1 MPVNIT
7 EEFVRQLMAQVDF
20 LTKQNSTLTATVD
33 STNQT
38 IIELNQT
45 ITELKQ
51 TIREL
56 KEQLN
61 KNSKNSSKPP
71 SSDGLKKPAVKKNRS
86 LRESSGKKQGAQE
99 GHDGVYLSVTA
110 NPDHIR
116 NHMHSDCTGCPYR
129 AKCLDKACIKET
141 RHEID
146 AVVTV
151 DVTAHNLIEVC
162 RCPLHGGVKAGAFP
176 ENIKAT
182 VQYGKNLQ
190 AMTVA
195 FNTVGAVSINR
206 THEIL
211 SSVFN
216 IPLATGTIK
225 NMVSR
230 CAESLKDT
238 YERIRLTMTALGLLH
253 CDETGTRVDGKTCW
267 VHVASDQDYTYLTIN
282 QKRGQ
287 IGMDAADVLP
297 HAHGIIVH
305 DCWGSYWKYQDVTHA
320 ICCAHLLREL
330 NGVIENH
337 PEQTW
342 AVRFRKLLLDM
353 KKVRDKAL
361 LSDKDEV
368 SYYHRNRFDME
379 YDAIIKTAYEE
390 NPLPETPAKKR
401 GRKKKSKVLNL
412 ICRLENYKESV
423 CLFIKNLCVPFDNNQ
438 SERDLRMVK
447 VKTKVS
453 GCFRSEKG
461 AQEYLTIMSYIGSAR
476 KHGINA
482 FIAIREALNGNPDII
497 FN

>member
-7 EEFVRQLMAQVDF
+7 EEFVRYLMEQNASLSDQVAE
-20 LTKQNSTLTATVD
+20 LTATVK
-33 STNQT
+33 
-38 IIELNQT
+38 ELNQT
-45 ITELKQ
+45 IK
-51 TIREL
+51 EL

-71 SSDGLKKPAVKKNRS
+71 SSDGLKKPAVNKNKS
-86 LRESSGKKQGAQE
+86 LRESSRKKQGAQE
-99 GHDGVYLSVTA
+99 GHDGVHLSVISE
-110 NPDHIR
+110 PDHIED
-116 NHMHSDCTGCPYR
+116 HMHSDCTGCPHR
-129 AKCLDKACIKET
+129 AKCFSKACIKET
-141 RHEID
+141 RHEVD

-151 DVTAHNLIEVC
+151 DVTAHNLIEVREC
-162 RCPLHGGVKAGAFP
+162 LLHGGVKTGSFP

-190 AMTVA
+190 AMVVA

-225 NMVSR
+225 NMVTR

-238 YERIRLTMTALGLLH
+238 YERIRLKMIMLGLIH
-253 CDETGTRVDGKTCW
+253 CDETGSRVDGKTCW

-297 HAHGIIVH
+297 HARGIIVH
-305 DCWGSYWKYQDVTHA
+305 DCWGSYWKYQD
-320 ICCAHLLREL
+320 
-330 NGVIENH
+330 
-337 PEQTW
+337 
-342 AVRFRKLLLDM
+342 
-353 KKVRDKAL
+353 
-361 LSDKDEV
+361 EV
-368 SYYHRNRFDME
+368 SYYHRHKFDME

-438 SERDLRMVK
+438 AERDLRMVK

-453 GCFRSEKG
+453 GCFRSEEG

-482 FIAIREALNGNPDII
+482 FTAIREALNGNPDII

>member
-1 MPVNIT
+1 MPVKIT
-7 EEFVRQLMAQVDF
+7 EEFVRQLMAQIDF
-20 LTKQNSTLTATVD
+20 LTKQNSELTAAVD
-33 STNQT
+33 IMNQT
-38 IIELNQT
+38 IAELNQT
-45 ITELKQ
+45 IQ
-51 TIREL
+51 EL

-61 KNSKNSSKPP
+61 KNSKNSSRPP
-71 SSDGLKKPAVKKNRS
+71 SSDGLKKPAVNKNKS
-86 LRESSGKKQGAQE
+86 LREPSGKKQGAQE
-99 GHDGVYLSVTA
+99 GHDGVHLSVISD
-110 NPDHIR
+110 PDHIE
-116 NHMHSDCTGCPYR
+116 NHMHSDCTGCPHR
-129 AKCLDKACIKET
+129 AECLSRACIKET
-141 RHEID
+141 RHEVD
-146 AVVTV
+146 TVVTV
-151 DVTAHNLIEVC
+151 DITAHNAVEV
-162 RCPLHGGVKAGAFP
+162 RECPLHGGIKTGSFP

-190 AMTVA
+190 AMVVA
-195 FNTVGAVSINR
+195 SNTVGAVSINR

-211 SSVFN
+211 TSVFN

-225 NMVSR
+225 NMVTR
-230 CAESLKDT
+230 CAESLKGT
-238 YERIRLTMTALGLLH
+238 YERIRLTMVSLGLLH
-253 CDETGTRVDGKTCW
+253 CDETGSRIDGKTCW
-267 VHVASDQDYTYLTIN
+267 VHVASDQNYTYLTIN

-287 IGMDAADVLP
+287 IGMDAAGVLP

-342 AVRFRKLLLDM
+342 AVRFKKLLLDM

-368 SYYHRNRFDME
+368 SYYHRHKFDQE

-390 NPLPETPAKKR
+390 NPIPETPAKKR

-412 ICRLENYKESV
+412 ICRLDNYKESV

-438 SERDLRMVK
+438 AERDLRMVK

-453 GCFRSEKG
+453 GCFRSEEG

-476 KHGINA
+476 KHGVNA
-482 FIAIREALNGNPDII
+482 FTAIHEALNGNPDII

>member
-7 EEFVRQLMAQVDF
+7 EEFVRFLM
-20 LTKQNSTLTATVD
+20 KQNEEQSAR
-33 STNQT
+33 
-38 IIELNQT
+38 IAELSAEIASLN
-45 ITELKQ
+45 Q

-56 KEQLN
+56 KEQIN

-71 SSDGLKKPAVKKNRS
+71 SSDGLKKPAVNKNKS

-99 GHDGVYLSVTA
+99 GHDGVHLSVISD
-110 NPDHIR
+110 PDHIE
-116 NHMHSDCTGCPYR
+116 NHMHSDCTGCPHR
-129 AKCLDKACIKET
+129 AECLSKACIKET
-141 RHEID
+141 RHEVD
-146 AVVTV
+146 TVVTV
-151 DVTAHNLIEVC
+151 DVTAHNTIEV
-162 RCPLHGGVKAGAFP
+162 RECPLHGGVKTGSFP

-190 AMTVA
+190 AMVVA

-225 NMVSR
+225 NMVTR

-238 YERIRLTMTALGLLH
+238 YERIRLRMISLGLLH
-253 CDETGTRVDGKTCW
+253 CDETGGRVDGKTCW

-297 HAHGIIVH
+297 HARGIIVH

-342 AVRFRKLLLDM
+342 AVRFKKLLLDM

-361 LSDKDEV
+361 LSDKDEI
-368 SYYHRNRFDME
+368 SYYHRHKFDME

-412 ICRLENYKESV
+412 ICRLDNYKESV

-438 SERDLRMVK
+438 AERDLRMVK

-453 GCFRSEKG
+453 GCFRSEEG

-482 FIAIREALNGNPDII
+482 FTAIREALNGNPDII

>member
-7 EEFVRQLMAQVDF
+7 EEFVRFLM
-20 LTKQNSTLTATVD
+20 KQNEEQSARIAELSAEIA
-33 STNQT
+33 S
-38 IIELNQT
+38 LNQT
-45 ITELKQ
+45 IK
-51 TIREL
+51 EL

-71 SSDGLKKPAVKKNRS
+71 SSDGLKKPAVNKNKS

-99 GHDGVYLSVTA
+99 GHDGVHLSVTSD
-110 NPDHIR
+110 PDHIE
-116 NHMHSDCTGCPYR
+116 NHMHSDCTGCPHR
-129 AKCLDKACIKET
+129 AECLSKACIKET

-146 AVVTV
+146 TVVTV
-151 DVTAHNLIEVC
+151 DVTAHNAIEV
-162 RCPLHGGVKAGAFP
+162 RECPLHGGVKTGSFP

-190 AMTVA
+190 AMVVA

-225 NMVSR
+225 NMVTR

-238 YERIRLTMTALGLLH
+238 YERIRLKMTILGLVH
-253 CDETGTRVDGKTCW
+253 CDETGSRVDGKTCW
-267 VHVASDQDYTYLTIN
+267 VHVASDQDYTYLTIS

-297 HAHGIIVH
+297 HVRGIIVH

-342 AVRFRKLLLDM
+342 AVRFKKLLLDM

-361 LSDKDEV
+361 LSEEDEV
-368 SYYHRNRFDME
+368 SYYHRHKFYKE

-412 ICRLENYKESV
+412 ICRLDNYKESV
-423 CLFIKNLCVPFDNNQ
+423 CLFLKNLCVPFDNNQ
-438 SERDLRMVK
+438 AERDLRMVK

-453 GCFRSEKG
+453 GCFRSEEG
-461 AQEYLTIMSYIGSAR
+461 AQEYLTIMSYIGSAS

-482 FIAIREALNGNPDII
+482 FTAIREALNGNPDII

>member
-7 EEFVRQLMAQVDF
+7 MEFVQQLMEQNTTLLKQNAALANQVDE
-20 LTKQNSTLTATVD
+20 LTATV
-33 STNQT
+33 Q
-38 IIELNQT
+38 ELN
-45 ITELKQ
+45 Q

-71 SSDGLKKPAVKKNRS
+71 SSDGLKKKTVKKNRS

-99 GHDGVYLSVTA
+99 GHNGVHLSIISES
-110 NPDHIR
+110 DHTK
-116 NHMHSDCTGCPYR
+116 NHMHSDCTGCPHR
-129 AKCLDKACIKET
+129 AKCLSKACIKET
-141 RHEID
+141 RHEVD
-146 AVVTV
+146 AVVSV
-151 DVTAHNLIEVC
+151 DVTAHNLIEVRKC
-162 RCPLHGGVKAGAFP
+162 LLHGGVKTGSFP

-190 AMTVA
+190 AMVVA

-225 NMVSR
+225 NMVTR

-238 YERIRLTMTALGLLH
+238 YERIRLTMISLGLLH
-253 CDETGTRVDGKTCW
+253 CDETGGRIDGKTWW

-342 AVRFRKLLLDM
+342 ASKFKRLLLDM

-361 LSDKDEV
+361 LSEKDEV
-368 SYYHRNRFDME
+368 SYYHRHKFDME

-390 NPLPETPAKKR
+390 NPLPETPANKR

-412 ICRLENYKESV
+412 ICRLDNYKESV

-438 SERDLRMVK
+438 AERDLRMVK

-453 GCFRSEKG
+453 GCFRSEEG

-476 KHGINA
+476 MHGINA
-482 FIAIREALNGNPDII
+482 FTAIREALNGNPDII
-497 FN
+497 FD

>member
-7 EEFVRQLMAQVDF
+7 EEFVRFLME
-20 LTKQNSTLTATVD
+20 QNSSLSDQVAELTATVD
-33 STNQT
+33 SM
-38 IIELNQT
+38 NQT
-45 ITELKQ
+45 ITELNQ
-51 TIREL
+51 TIKEL

-71 SSDGLKKPAVKKNRS
+71 SSDGLKKPAVNKNKS
-86 LRESSGKKQGAQE
+86 LRESSGKMQGAQE
-99 GHDGVYLSVTA
+99 GHDGVHLSVISD
-110 NPDHIR
+110 PDHIE
-116 NHMHSDCTGCPYR
+116 NHMHSDCTGCPHR
-129 AKCLDKACIKET
+129 AECLSKACIKET
-141 RHEID
+141 RHEVD

-151 DVTAHNLIEVC
+151 DVTAHNAIEV
-162 RCPLHGGVKAGAFP
+162 RECPLHDGVKTGSFP

-190 AMTVA
+190 AMVVA

-225 NMVSR
+225 NMVTR

-238 YERIRLTMTALGLLH
+238 YERIRRKMIMLGLIH
-253 CDETGTRVDGKTCW
+253 CDETGSRVDGKTCW

-297 HAHGIIVH
+297 HARGIIVH

-342 AVRFRKLLLDM
+342 AVRFKKLLLDM

-368 SYYHRNRFDME
+368 SYYHRHKFDME

-401 GRKKKSKVLNL
+401 GRKKK
-412 ICRLENYKESV
+412 
-423 CLFIKNLCVPFDNNQ
+423 
-438 SERDLRMVK
+438 
-447 VKTKVS
+447 
-453 GCFRSEKG
+453 
-461 AQEYLTIMSYIGSAR
+461 A
-476 KHGINA
+476 
-482 FIAIREALNGNPDII
+482 
-497 FN
+497 

>member
-7 EEFVRQLMAQVDF
+7 EEFVRYLMEQNASLSDQVAE
-20 LTKQNSTLTATVD
+20 LTATVK
-33 STNQT
+33 
-38 IIELNQT
+38 ELNQT
-45 ITELKQ
+45 IK
-51 TIREL
+51 EL

-71 SSDGLKKPAVKKNRS
+71 SSDGLKKPAVNKNKS
-86 LRESSGKKQGAQE
+86 LRESSRKKQGAQE
-99 GHDGVYLSVTA
+99 GHDGVHLSVISE
-110 NPDHIR
+110 PDHIED
-116 NHMHSDCTGCPYR
+116 HMHSDCTGCPHR
-129 AKCLDKACIKET
+129 AKCLSKACIKET
-141 RHEID
+141 RHEVD

-151 DVTAHNLIEVC
+151 DVTAHNLIEVREC
-162 RCPLHGGVKAGAFP
+162 LLHGGVKTGSFP

-190 AMTVA
+190 AMVVA

-225 NMVSR
+225 NMVTR

-238 YERIRLTMTALGLLH
+238 YERIRLKMIMLGLIH
-253 CDETGTRVDGKTCW
+253 CDETGSRVDGKTCW

-297 HAHGIIVH
+297 HARGIIVH
-305 DCWGSYWKYQDVTHA
+305 DCWGSYWKYQD
-320 ICCAHLLREL
+320 
-330 NGVIENH
+330 
-337 PEQTW
+337 
-342 AVRFRKLLLDM
+342 
-353 KKVRDKAL
+353 
-361 LSDKDEV
+361 EV
-368 SYYHRNRFDME
+368 SYYHRHKFDME

-438 SERDLRMVK
+438 AERDLRMVK

-453 GCFRSEKG
+453 GCFRSEEG

-482 FIAIREALNGNPDII
+482 FTAIREAQNGNPDII

>member
-7 EEFVRQLMAQVDF
+7 EEFVRFLME
-20 LTKQNSTLTATVD
+20 QNSSLSDQVAELTATVD
-33 STNQT
+33 SM
-38 IIELNQT
+38 NQT
-45 ITELKQ
+45 ITELNQ
-51 TIREL
+51 TIKEL

-71 SSDGLKKPAVKKNRS
+71 SSDGLKKPAVNKNKS
-86 LRESSGKKQGAQE
+86 LRESSGKMQGAQE
-99 GHDGVYLSVTA
+99 GHDGVHLSVISD
-110 NPDHIR
+110 PDHIE
-116 NHMHSDCTGCPYR
+116 NHMHSDCTGCPHR
-129 AKCLDKACIKET
+129 AECLSKACIKET
-141 RHEID
+141 RHEVD

-151 DVTAHNLIEVC
+151 DVTAHNAIEV
-162 RCPLHGGVKAGAFP
+162 RECPLHDGVKTGSFP

-190 AMTVA
+190 AMVVA

-225 NMVSR
+225 NMVTR

-238 YERIRLTMTALGLLH
+238 YERIRRKMIMLGLIH
-253 CDETGTRVDGKTCW
+253 CDETGSRVDGKTCW

-297 HAHGIIVH
+297 HARGIIVH

-342 AVRFRKLLLDM
+342 AVRFKKLLLDM

-368 SYYHRNRFDME
+368 SYYHRHKFDME

-401 GRKKKSKVLNL
+401 GRKNKSKVLNL
-412 ICRLENYKESV
+412 ICRLDNYKESV

-438 SERDLRMVK
+438 AERDLRMVK

-453 GCFRSEKG
+453 GCFRSEEG

-482 FIAIREALNGNPDII
+482 FTAIREALNGNADII

>member
-7 EEFVRQLMAQVDF
+7 EEFVRYLMEQNASLSDQVAE
-20 LTKQNSTLTATVD
+20 LTATVK
-33 STNQT
+33 
-38 IIELNQT
+38 ELNQT
-45 ITELKQ
+45 IK
-51 TIREL
+51 EL

-71 SSDGLKKPAVKKNRS
+71 SSDGLKKPAVNKNKS
-86 LRESSGKKQGAQE
+86 LRESSRKKQGAQE
-99 GHDGVYLSVTA
+99 GHDGVHLSVISE
-110 NPDHIR
+110 PDHIED
-116 NHMHSDCTGCPYR
+116 HMHSDCTGCPHR
-129 AKCLDKACIKET
+129 AKCLSKACIKET
-141 RHEID
+141 RHEVD

-151 DVTAHNLIEVC
+151 DVTAHNLIEVREC
-162 RCPLHGGVKAGAFP
+162 LLHGGVKTGSFP

-190 AMTVA
+190 AMVVA

-225 NMVSR
+225 NMVTR

-238 YERIRLTMTALGLLH
+238 YERIRLKMIMLGLIH
-253 CDETGTRVDGKTCW
+253 CDETGSRVDGKTCW
-267 VHVASDQDYTYLTIN
+267 VHVAADQDYTYLTIN

-297 HAHGIIVH
+297 HARGIIVH
-305 DCWGSYWKYQDVTHA
+305 DCWGSYWKYQDVKHA

-342 AVRFRKLLLDM
+342 ASRFKKLLLNM

-361 LSDKDEV
+361 ISDKDEV
-368 SYYHRNRFDME
+368 SYYHRHKFDME

-438 SERDLRMVK
+438 AERDLRMVK

-453 GCFRSEKG
+453 GCFRSEEG

-482 FIAIREALNGNPDII
+482 FAAIREALNGNPDII
-497 FN
+497 FS

>member
-7 EEFVRQLMAQVDF
+7 EEFVRYLMEQNASLSEQVAE
-20 LTKQNSTLTATVD
+20 LTATVK
-33 STNQT
+33 
-38 IIELNQT
+38 ELN
-45 ITELKQ
+45 Q

-71 SSDGLKKPAVKKNRS
+71 SSDGLKKPAVNKNKS

-99 GHDGVYLSVTA
+99 GHDGVHLSVISE
-110 NPDHIR
+110 PDHIKD
-116 NHMHSDCTGCPYR
+116 HMHSDCGVCPYR
-129 AKCLDKACIKET
+129 AKCLSKACIKET

-146 AVVTV
+146 AVVNV
-151 DVTAHNLIEVC
+151 DVTAHNLIEV
-162 RCPLHGGVKAGAFP
+162 RECPLHGGVKTGAFP

-190 AMTVA
+190 AMVVA

-225 NMVSR
+225 NMVTR

-238 YERIRLTMTALGLLH
+238 YERIRLKMIMLGLIH
-253 CDETGTRVDGKTCW
+253 CDETGSRVDGKTCW

-287 IGMDAADVLP
+287 IGMDAAGVLP

-342 AVRFRKLLLDM
+342 AVRFKKLLLDM
-353 KKVRDKAL
+353 KKAREKAL
-361 LSDKDEV
+361 LSGKEEA
-368 SYYHRNRFDME
+368 SYYHRHKYDME

-390 NPLPETPAKKR
+390 NPFPETPANKR

-412 ICRLENYKESV
+412 ICRLDHYKESV
-423 CLFIKNLCVPFDNNQ
+423 CLFINNLCVPFDNNQ
-438 SERDLRMVK
+438 AERDLRMVK

-453 GCFRSEKG
+453 GCFRSEEG

-482 FIAIREALNGNPDII
+482 FTAIREALNGNPDII
-497 FN
+497 FD

>member
-1 MPVNIT
+1 MV
-7 EEFVRQLMAQVDF
+7 
-20 LTKQNSTLTATVD
+20 
-33 STNQT
+33 
-38 IIELNQT
+38 
-45 ITELKQ
+45 
-51 TIREL
+51 
-56 KEQLN
+56 
-61 KNSKNSSKPP
+61 
-71 SSDGLKKPAVKKNRS
+71 
-86 LRESSGKKQGAQE
+86 
-99 GHDGVYLSVTA
+99 
-110 NPDHIR
+110 
-116 NHMHSDCTGCPYR
+116 
-129 AKCLDKACIKET
+129 
-141 RHEID
+141 
-146 AVVTV
+146 
-151 DVTAHNLIEVC
+151 
-162 RCPLHGGVKAGAFP
+162 
-176 ENIKAT
+176 
-182 VQYGKNLQ
+182 
-190 AMTVA
+190 VA

-225 NMVSR
+225 NMVTR

-238 YERIRLTMTALGLLH
+238 YERIRLTTIMLGLIH
-253 CDETGTRVDGKTCW
+253 CDETGSRIDGKTCW
-267 VHVASDQDYTYLTIN
+267 VHVASNQDYTYLTIN

-297 HAHGIIVH
+297 HARGIIVH

-342 AVRFRKLLLDM
+342 AAKFKKLLLDM

-368 SYYHRNRFDME
+368 SYYHRHKFDME

-390 NPLPETPAKKR
+390 NPLPETPANKR

-412 ICRLENYKESV
+412 ICRLDNYKESV

-438 SERDLRMVK
+438 AECDLRMVK

-453 GCFRSEKG
+453 GCFRSEEG

-482 FIAIREALNGNPDII
+482 FTAICEALNGNPNII
-497 FN
+497 FS